1 MPNEIFLCIFKQIAP
16 PTEHL
21 TPEQLRI
28 FTNLSLASRFFA
40 NLCLPRIFEF
50 VEFSGAIF
58 RDVESGLCLP
68 LNNDIYKTSPET
80 PCQDSE
86 SLPFQGLG
94 ARGHTP
100 MGSLTSTSLGCYT

>member
-68 LNNDIYKTSPET
+68 LNDAIYKTSPESALCT
-80 PCQDSE
+80 RN
-86 SLPFQGLG
+86 SLSHSRQ
-94 ARGHTP
+94 
-100 MGSLTSTSLGCYT
+100 